1 MRARLMRAVELAS
14 LKDGVLYIGED
25 TWQVRGSSGGTYYV
39 GVDLRRRTSTC
50 TCPDSRGGHHCK
62 HRLATAL
69 VWTLGRREERR
80 A

>member
-1 MRARLMRAVELAS
+1 MRGVELAS

-25 TWQVRGSSGGTYYV
+25 TWQVRGSSGTTYYV

-50 TCPDSRGGHHCK
+50 TCPDSRQGNKCK
-62 HRLATAL
+62 HRLAVAL
-69 VWTLGRREERR
+69 VWTLGRQSERR